1 MYLRQ
6 RAFRLSSQRVYF
18 TTSRIMNATRYL
30 LRSLIAAACAALAT
44 YACAEPMVTSAQQT
58 GYLQDYYRMN
68 HIGGVPLEQVWI
80 EPELDLRKYRS
91 LYIAPT
97 RIDQSAY
104 YKKGEQDHQIATNI
118 ANGLHQDLLRELK
131 GAGIFGFVSDDPFF
145 AAPRQQYLTLET
157 RITEIYSG
165 DPEKRY
171 KPGFGAGATA
181 IQIEGKL
188 IENRTCRTLFEFAD
202 RRNHPGDAL
211 WVGKKNSADSQYL
224 IAVDSYQIM
233 RGITKLFIYLREM
246 GMPANQR

>member
-1 MYLRQ
+1 
-6 RAFRLSSQRVYF
+6 
-18 TTSRIMNATRYL
+18 MNATRYL
-30 LRSLIAAACAALAT
+30 FRSALA
-44 YACAEPMVTSAQQT
+44 ASALMLVSPIAAEPMVTSAQQT
-58 GYLQDYYRMN
+58 GFLQDYYRMN

-80 EPELDLRKYRS
+80 EPELDLRNYRT

-118 ANGLHQDLLRELK
+118 ANGIHADLVRELQ
-131 GAGIFGFVSDDPFF
+131 GAGIFQFVSSDPFF
-145 AAPRQQYLTLET
+145 AGKRRQALTLET

-171 KPGFGAGATA
+171 RPGFGAGATA

-188 IENRTCRTLFEFAD
+188 IENRTCRTLIEFAD

-211 WVGKKNSADSQYL
+211 WVGKKHSADSQYL
-224 IAVDSYQIM
+224 IALDSSGIL
-233 RGITKLFIYLREM
+233 RGVVKLFIYLREM
-246 GMPANQR
+246 GSPANQR